1 MIWIG
6 KQIGILTARATHHRV
21 SEGTGSTDGACV
33 IDGNI
38 EATETSNG
46 PVDDVFDF
54 VFVAHSGYQMRHE
67 YRYNV
72 GAPPCRSRVRLGC
85 DR

>member
-38 EATETSNG
+38 EATETNNG
-46 PVDDVFDF
+46 PVDEVFDF
-54 VFVAHSGYQMRHE
+54 VFVAHIGDLLLTHLLPHCKPKT
-67 YRYNV
+67 
-72 GAPPCRSRVRLGC
+72 G
-85 DR
+85 